1 MLKDSTAVIGLGL
14 GGMTV
19 TYEFQERNY
28 LTYSVNGSEQD
39 IKSIPNAKNSMRL
52 EGYDGLAGNRELA
65 YEALKRN
72 KHILKKLKEIEKKI
86 NIVIASG
93 GGSSGSGCITFVS
106 EILVQN
112 PDKIVVP
119 VILMPRQ
126 DESIQ
131 KRLNAYNVA
140 KELMQIEEL
149 GAIIFVNNE
158 SYSDLKKINTI
169 LVNMLDAFLSDT
181 SYSSGSNFDDSE
193 KMKMLKDNGAFVIA
207 MLSDKNSENNRVTT
221 ADMVKALT
229 VKNIFLPINA
239 DGIVGNLGIINQGK
253 NKIDEHEIEK
263 AIGVP
268 ENIFTG
274 SNGAVNIACASGLK
288 NANSYRQSIISIV
301 INQAKAVQDA
311 MFKEIDARKKALKK
325 KKEYYDYD
333 KTIKKKT
340 DEIEFIKQQIRGL
353 EGLTDAESK
362 AQKARLEASLKDKQ
376 DDLDDTVRDHVYDIT
391 VNGLDDLETQLS
403 EDFEKWSNQLSS
415 DLAKM
420 SDAISDAISGA
431 GENYSDMMAGINY
444 ILNNIGGI
452 SSGQYFTNQDKSNM
466 KNSNSLDTGYNPGHL
481 KGYAKGTKRVGSNRI
496 AMTNENGREI
506 IVTKDGWITPLE
518 ASDMVIPN
526 DITETLID
534 MAERQQNYA
543 MNGNFKMP
551 ELKVKDAS
559 GNSVN
564 NVYNTFTVQG
574 DLTRDTLPELNKILD
589 LASSKTQNDIRKN
602 KRRFG

>member
-1 MLKDSTAVIGLGL
+1 MARKMEHPNEICAMCGKSKNQVLHLMQGVYGYVCDQCIEEGHEMLSEYAEQERRLREHQEHIDATPSQIKSYLDQYVIGQDDAKKTL
-14 GGMTV
+14 
-19 TYEFQERNY
+19 
-28 LTYSVNGSEQD
+28 SVAVYNHYKRMHQKK
-39 IKSIPNAKNSMRL
+39 KS
-52 EGYDGLAGNRELA
+52 DV
-65 YEALKRN
+65 
-72 KHILKKLKEIEKKI
+72 EIEKSNILMIGNTGCGKTFLIKCLAKYLGVPLAIADATSLTEAGYVGDDVENILLKLYEKSEGNLEKTQQGIIYIDEIDKLALRGENTSLTRDVSGEGVQQALLKI
-86 NIVIASG
+86 LEGTIARVPFG
-93 GGSSGSGCITFVS
+93 GGRKH
-106 EILVQN
+106 
-112 PDKIVVP
+112 P
-119 VILMPRQ
+119 
-126 DESIQ
+126 
-131 KRLNAYNVA
+131 NA
-140 KELMQIEEL
+140 EC
-149 GAIIFVNNE
+149 
-158 SYSDLKKINTI
+158 
-169 LVNMLDAFLSDT
+169 
-181 SYSSGSNFDDSE
+181 
-193 KMKMLKDNGAFVIA
+193 
-207 MLSDKNSENNRVTT
+207 
-221 ADMVKALT
+221 
-229 VKNIFLPINA
+229 
-239 DGIVGNLGIINQGK
+239 
-253 NKIDEHEIEK
+253 
-263 AIGVP
+263 
-268 ENIFTG
+268 
-274 SNGAVNIACASGLK
+274 VNID
-288 NANSYRQSIISIV
+288 
-301 INQAKAVQDA
+301 KAVQDA